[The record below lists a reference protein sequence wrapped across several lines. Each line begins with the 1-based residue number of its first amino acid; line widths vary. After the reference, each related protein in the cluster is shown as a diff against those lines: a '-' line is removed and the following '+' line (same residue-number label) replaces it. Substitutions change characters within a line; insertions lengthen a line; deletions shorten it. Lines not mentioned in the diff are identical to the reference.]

1 MFSQYCSSPALQ
13 LAQTRQESTMQ
24 PTAAMSPS
32 LNFLTSRPTFTT
44 RPTISWPG
52 THGYTVGITSLHSL
66 RTWCKSE
73 WQTPQKRI
81 SICTSCGRGDRRWI
95 VCFASGD
102 LGSWAANDFAG
113 KIMGDGRAA
122 SLMASLLKNRN
133 SRASWTDG
141 RELCLTPRAG
151 ARLYESRL
159 NLIAEVV
166 DWGQKSHQN
175 CVRSKARFSPPRYCS
190 TSKIISSSTGTPSG
204 RLATP
209 YTKRHGFL
217 SFPKTSCSNAEAPS
231 AIFGCSRTSPE
242 VATYTLN
249 LTVRVTLSSDPKCF
263 RATARPLSAARRAA
277 RCPAS
282 RSSSAPTR
290 PTNLAPWPSVGIIP
304 VRKSSLPVCTAS
316 T

>member
-102 LGSWAANDFAG
+102 LGSCAANDFAG

-151 ARLYESRL
+151 ARLYESHV

-166 DWGQKSHQN
+166 DWAEIAQKL
-175 CVRSKARFSPPRYCS
+175 RPIK
-190 TSKIISSSTGTPSG
+190 GLL
-204 RLATP
+204 LATP
-209 YTKRHGFL
+209 LLLDFENNLQLDRD
-217 SFPKTSCSNAEAPS
+217 AEWKACHP
-231 AIFGCSRTSPE
+231 
-242 VATYTLN
+242 VHQ
-249 LTVRVTLSSDPKCF
+249 
-263 RATARPLSAARRAA
+263 TARVFVFPEDLLQQRRSAVGDPRVFADVSG
-277 RCPAS
+277 S
-282 RSSSAPTR
+282 RHVHTQPYGSRHFVER
-290 PTNLAPWPSVGIIP
+290 P
-304 VRKSSLPVCTAS
+304 
-316 T
+316 